1 MTDNLVLA
9 SLTSDHGTVISL
21 RRVNS
26 QSLHSVDTGAL
37 R

>member
-9 SLTSDHGTVISL
+9 SLTSDHDNVISL
-21 RRVNS
+21 RPVNS
-26 QSLHSVDTGAL
+26 ESLHSVDPGAH